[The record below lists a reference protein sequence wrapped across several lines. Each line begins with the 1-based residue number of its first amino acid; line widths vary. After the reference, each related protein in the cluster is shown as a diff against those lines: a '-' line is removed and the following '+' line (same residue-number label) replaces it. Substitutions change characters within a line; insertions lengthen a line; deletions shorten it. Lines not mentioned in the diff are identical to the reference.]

1 MEFEIEYSEANQQ
14 FCLVVAGD
22 TKTNL
27 DGSYRQS
34 ILSKTKSGEIIKLTR
49 GAFRKNKK
57 VAHFH
62 GEDTI

>member
-14 FCLVVAGD
+14 FCLVVAGV

-34 ILSKTKSGEIIKLTR
+34 ILSKTKSGEIIKLVR
-49 GAFRKNKK
+49 EYNNKFDKNA
-57 VAHFH
+57 VAV
-62 GEDTI
+62 II